1 MNDQDLF
8 DAADDARRRSHSP
21 YSGFRV
27 GAAVSD
33 ERGRVY
39 AGCNVENA
47 SYPEGLCAEANAI
60 GSMVADGGRRIRV
73 IAIVGTVDNTTDG
86 DSKSPFS
93 AIGACMPCGG
103 CRQRILEFADDD
115 TRILL
120 RNADGTTFERRI
132 EDLLPES
139 FRG

>member
-1 MNDQDLF
+1 MNDKQLF
-8 DAADDARRRSHSP
+8 DAADEARGRAHAP

-27 GAAVSD
+27 GAALRD
-33 ERGRVY
+33 ERGRIF

-47 SYPEGLCAEANAI
+47 SYPEGICAEANAI
-60 GSMVADGGRRIRV
+60 GSMVTDGGRLIRAV
-73 IAIVGTVDNTTDG
+73 AVVGTVDEQTDG
-86 DSKSPFS
+86 GSTSAFS

-103 CRQRILEFADDD
+103 CRQRILEFADDQ

-120 RNADGTTFERRI
+120 RTADGDTFERRI

-139 FRG
+139 FRP